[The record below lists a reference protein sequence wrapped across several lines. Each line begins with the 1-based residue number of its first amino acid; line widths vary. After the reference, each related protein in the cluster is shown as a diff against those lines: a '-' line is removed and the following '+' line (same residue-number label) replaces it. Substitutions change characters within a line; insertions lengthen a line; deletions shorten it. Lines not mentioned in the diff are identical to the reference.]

1 MLLTLKPDHK
11 KHVLFLAEQS
21 LPGANNFPSGRYTFL
36 YFAIKLRTIKHV
48 FLLAVLQDFC
58 KLALD
63 YLQKGPN
70 VKVYNIA
77 ARK

>member
-1 MLLTLKPDHK
+1 MLLILKPDHK

-21 LPGANNFPSGRYTFL
+21 APGMSESSNEFYVLLYGRRVKRIFPS
-36 YFAIKLRTIKHV
+36 
-48 FLLAVLQDFC
+48 VLQDFC

-70 VKVYNIA
+70 IKVYNAA